1 MPLSADQA
9 DTIRTAAIDILAR
22 IGMGEAPPQVVTLV
36 CNAGGSITENGRLL
50 FPVDL
55 VERCLAALPREVT
68 LCGQADAHD
77 LVLAVTAGFTL
88 VPAGRRQASLI
99 SKQADTGIPF

>member
-50 FPVDL
+50 FP
-55 VERCLAALPREVT
+55 E
-68 LCGQADAHD
+68 
-77 LVLAVTAGFTL
+77 
-88 VPAGRRQASLI
+88 S
-99 SKQADTGIPF
+99 